1 MTQRHRRQQG
11 GFDLQP
17 SEQSPNGTALEGG
30 AGSAAIAGSGT
41 ASPGP
46 NGSGSLSVTD
56 GSRTGRI
63 EVSPR
68 AIAHIASRATQ
79 QSYGVVGLAPRHG
92 RPGWVEL
99 LHRDEAHKGVEVT
112 FPDGR
117 VLIELYV
124 VIEYGTRISEVARN
138 IMSNVKFAV
147 ESALGVS
154 VVQVN
159 VNVQDIRVSDGSR
172 GQTAGG

>member
-1 MTQRHRRQQG
+1 MTSRRRKEHDR
-11 GFDLQP
+11 FDLQRDTVGF
-17 SEQSPNGTALEGG
+17 NGTEAYASLDDMHVPAQAQAADNLAG
-30 AGSAAIAGSGT
+30 AGFVSAQSQS
-41 ASPGP
+41 SP
-46 NGSGSLSVTD
+46 
-56 GSRTGRI
+56 TGRI

-68 AIAHIASRATQ
+68 AIAHIASRAAQ
-79 QSYGVVGLAPRHG
+79 RSYGVVGLVPRHS
-92 RPGWVEL
+92 RPGWAEL
-99 LHRDEAHKGVEVT
+99 LRREEAHRGVEVS
-112 FPDGR
+112 FPDGH

-159 VNVQDIRVSDGSR
+159 VNVQNIRVSEGK
-172 GQTAGG
+172 

>member
-1 MTQRHRRQQG
+1 MTSRHRREHN
-11 GFDLQP
+11 GFNLGAV
-17 SEQSPNGTALEGG
+17 SPNGAHSTSG
-30 AGSAAIAGSGT
+30 ANPDGNAPRDEVRIGDAKAVAAGK
-41 ASPGP
+41 
-46 NGSGSLSVTD
+46 
-56 GSRTGRI
+56 I

-68 AIAHIASRATQ
+68 AIAHLASSATQ
-79 QSYGVVGLAPRHG
+79 RSYGVVGLVPRHA

-99 LHRDEAHKGVEVT
+99 LRGEEGYRGVDVT

-138 IMSNVKFAV
+138 IMSGVKFAV
-147 ESALGVS
+147 ESALGVP

-159 VNVQDIRVSDGSR
+159 VNVQDIRVSEQQKTKPEAS
-172 GQTAGG
+172 

>member
-1 MTQRHRRQQG
+1 MG
-11 GFDLQP
+11 LKVA
-17 SEQSPNGTALEGG
+17 QSG
-30 AGSAAIAGSGT
+30 AAGK
-41 ASPGP
+41 
-46 NGSGSLSVTD
+46 
-56 GSRTGRI
+56 I

-68 AIAHIASRATQ
+68 AIAHLASRATQ
-79 QSYGVVGLAPRHG
+79 RSYGVVGLASRHA

-99 LHRDEAHKGVEVT
+99 LRREEAHKGVDVT
-112 FPDGR
+112 FPNGR

-147 ESALGVS
+147 ESALDVQ

-159 VNVQDIRVSDGSR
+159 VNVQDIRVDS
-172 GQTAGG
+172 